1 MRYHLY
7 HLRLLCHPIYYHDVH
22 VKRQS
27 RSADAV
33 ILVHALMLPHRVC
46 RLERLK
52 LVHGVVRPRSPSVHD
67 RSADDDQND
76 QHAYGGDGGD
86 HADRQ
91 A

>member
-1 MRYHLY
+1 
-7 HLRLLCHPIYYHDVH
+7 
-22 VKRQS
+22 
-27 RSADAV
+27 
-33 ILVHALMLPHRVC
+33 MLPHRVR

-52 LVHGVVRPRSPSVHD
+52 LVRCVVRPRSPSVHD

-86 HADRQ
+86 QADRQ

>member
-1 MRYHLY
+1 MYHLSDFG
-7 HLRLLCHPIYYHDVH
+7 CHPICYLVH

-52 LVHGVVRPRSPSVHD
+52 LVRGVVRPRSPSVHD